1 MASNTA
7 SGDIYWNTTTAINNT
22 AGNMNFT
29 TTAANTN
36 YAAGVSYIP
45 FTYTYNAYQAP
56 LPAYDFY
63 AGEPMEEVV
72 KKLRDHIKNL
82 EGRIQQ
88 LETPILKPIPY
99 SPGWPNLVEMLENLK
114 AFKAANNHLEII
126 AYDDIEHHK
135 YVLATKSPGSW
146 WEIDM
151 DTAKNTPQQF
161 WISDGEAVL
170 IPDCF
175 EDIELRKVLLNML
188 NRK

>member
-1 MASNTA
+1 MAINTVSN
-7 SGDIYWNTTTAINNT
+7 DQYWNTTTAINNT

-45 FTYTYNAYQAP
+45 FTYTYNTYQAP

-88 LETPILKPIPY
+88 LETPLPPISY
-99 SPGWPNLVEMLENLK
+99 NANWLDLVSMLENIRHHIKGTPGAEVWPADNPRELK
-114 AFKAANNHLEII
+114 FGFVCSLTGKI
-126 AYDDIEHHK
+126 
-135 YVLATKSPGSW
+135 
-146 WEIDM
+146 WEIAISTVKAQM
-151 DTAKNTPQQF
+151 QKF
-161 WISDGEAVL
+161 WINDGQGII

-175 EDIELRKVLLNML
+175 YSQEGKMELCKML